1 MDQFDIK
8 IKTHDAESID
18 EAKTFQKIKSEVRE
32 RRNGY
37 QKISTDAYY
46 RIERRK
52 GSGQSSQDVQTEVDG
67 SSDFSE
73 SPFGGSDVER

>member
-1 MDQFDIK
+1 MDQLDIK

-18 EAKTFQKIKSEVRE
+18 EAGTLQEIKSEARE

-52 GSGQSSQDVQTEVDG
+52 ESEQGSQDIQTEVDG